1 MEACC
6 CTSLDKFQE
15 NLWILSLSKC
25 GICTLPITGSAWLS
39 LWGRFI
45 HHPAVWLCWAE
56 SLMNVGC
63 TMWYH
68 DIWLLRFFKKVR
80 YFAMNQQKNR
90 AEIVDLSL
98 RCSLEASKKQECNVF
113 YVEWCLFVKH
123 CSVDILYPTTWLVG
137 WLVTDVLFSIPAL
150 CFPRHF
156 QLFRKPW
163 AWRKP
168 RFNSCNTPKTPEFSE
183 ARWVK
188 WFSMLGGSL
197 PQVCIEPWQWSGI
210 KT

>member
-1 MEACC
+1 
-6 CTSLDKFQE
+6 
-15 NLWILSLSKC
+15 
-25 GICTLPITGSAWLS
+25 
-39 LWGRFI
+39 
-45 HHPAVWLCWAE
+45 
-56 SLMNVGC
+56 MNVGC

-80 YFAMNQQKNR
+80 YFAMNQPKTR

-98 RCSLEASKKQECNVF
+98 RCSLEAPKKQEWNV

-137 WLVTDVLFSIPAL
+137 WLVTDALFSIPAL

-156 QLFRKPW
+156 QLFQKPW
-163 AWRKP
+163 ALRKP
-168 RFNSCNTPKTPEFSE
+168 RFNSFNTPKTPEFSE